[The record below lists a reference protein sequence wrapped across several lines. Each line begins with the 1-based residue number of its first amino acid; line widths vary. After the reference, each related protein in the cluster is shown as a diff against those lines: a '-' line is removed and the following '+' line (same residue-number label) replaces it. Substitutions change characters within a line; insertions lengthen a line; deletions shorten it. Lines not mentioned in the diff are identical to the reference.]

1 MEEFINGIGRDRLM
15 EVLGECHRQSY
26 HDEQSARYRADA
38 AIVSYLGDGEVTEAY
53 RSVIGEFA

>member
-1 MEEFINGIGRDRLM
+1 M
-15 EVLGECHRQSY
+15 EVLGECHRQAY